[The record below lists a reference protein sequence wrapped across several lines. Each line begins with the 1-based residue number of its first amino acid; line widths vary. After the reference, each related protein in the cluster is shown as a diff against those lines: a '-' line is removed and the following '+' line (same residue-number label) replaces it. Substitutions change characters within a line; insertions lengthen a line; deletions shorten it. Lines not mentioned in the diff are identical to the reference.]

1 MPRDVS
7 SSKFPVGS
15 SHRIKS
21 TSLAIARAIANDASI
36 IVADE
41 PTGNLDKENE
51 QKVMEYFQYLSSIG
65 KSIVMV
71 THNENLLE
79 YSDKAFYLRN
89 GKLEE
94 FIL

>member
-1 MPRDVS
+1 
-7 SSKFPVGS
+7 
-15 SHRIKS
+15 
-21 TSLAIARAIANDASI
+21 
-36 IVADE
+36 
-41 PTGNLDKENE
+41 
-51 QKVMEYFQYLSSIG
+51 MEYFQYLSSIG

>member
-1 MPRDVS
+1 MNFQVENN
-7 SSKFPVGS
+7 
-15 SHRIKS
+15 
-21 TSLAIARAIANDASI
+21 IARAIANDASI